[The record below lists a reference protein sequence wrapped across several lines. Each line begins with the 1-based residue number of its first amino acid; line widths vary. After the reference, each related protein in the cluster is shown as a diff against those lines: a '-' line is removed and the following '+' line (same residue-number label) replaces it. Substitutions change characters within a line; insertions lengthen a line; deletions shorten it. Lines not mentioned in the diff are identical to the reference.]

1 MFGAPRKRSGS
12 SFVAGRS
19 ARWCAVNTSSSA
31 KYIADFAVP
40 SARVI
45 IEVDG
50 AYHATRCAAD
60 ARRDRALG
68 RRGWRVV
75 RLPSELVV
83 KDLAEAV
90 ARVRAALEGR

>member
-1 MFGAPRKRSGS
+1 MVRRQYVVIG
-12 SFVAGRS
+12 
-19 ARWCAVNTSSSA
+19 

-68 RRGWRVV
+68 RFGWRVV

-83 KDLAEAV
+83 KDPAEAV